1 MSTILAHH
9 AGRPNETPGGFNWMN
24 RLRVPLAEWSRRR
37 RLLVAVMIA
46 VSVFGVGANAW
57 MSADLGGVQASR
69 AALDEVHHREERA
82 NRALAQLP
90 ALRRDAAVSPVSL
103 VSGAW
108 TSADDLRVVSLL
120 AARSG
125 VTLLTLTPGTAS
137 GAGLD
142 AMRTLHFTAQTDFLH
157 LMVFLRGLPDLPVL
171 VVPEDVTAKR
181 SGSTLAISA
190 TLQVFNA
197 LSPVLASPE
206 LFANDDLDADDDEE
220 MVFYDPFSPQAEAGG
235 AAADAVLL
243 RLVGVLR
250 DRTRDLALL
259 ETADGATTVERGQ
272 RLGDDRVTGMDGVSI
287 TLTNTVGT
295 RTLTLPGRPDEVA
308 ESNPLRARLHL
319 PLRVRRWRRGAGV
332 AAAVAR
338 ENAA

>member
-1 MSTILAHH
+1 MSTIPANH
-9 AGRPNETPGGFNWMN
+9 AGRPNGAPGSFNWMN
-24 RLRVPLAEWSRRR
+24 HLRVPLAEWSRRR
-37 RLLVAVMIA
+37 RLLVAVTIA
-46 VSVFGVGANAW
+46 ASVFGVGTNAW
-57 MSADLGGVQASR
+57 ISADLGGLQASH
-69 AALDEVHHREERA
+69 AALDEARHREKRA

-90 ALRRDAAVSPVSL
+90 ALRRDAAASPVAL
-103 VSGAW
+103 ASGGW

-125 VTLLTLTPGTAS
+125 VALLTLTPGAAS

-157 LMVFLRGLPDLPVL
+157 LMVFLRGLSDLPVL

-206 LFANDDLDADDDEE
+206 LFADDDLDADDEE
-220 MVFYDPFSPQAEAGG
+220 MVFYDPFSPQPEAGI
-235 AAADAVLL
+235 AAVDAILL
-243 RLVGVLR
+243 RLVGMLR
-250 DRTRDLALL
+250 DRTHDLALL

-272 RLGDDRVTGMDGVSI
+272 RLGDDRVTGMGAFSI

-295 RTLTLPGRPDEVA
+295 RTLTLPEA
-308 ESNPLRARLHL
+308 S
-319 PLRVRRWRRGAGV
+319 
-332 AAAVAR
+332 
-338 ENAA
+338 

>member
-9 AGRPNETPGGFNWMN
+9 ADRPNQASGGFRWMN

-37 RLLVAVMIA
+37 RLLVAVTIA
-46 VSVFGVGANAW
+46 ASVFGIGANAW
-57 MSADLGGVQASR
+57 ISADLGGVQASR
-69 AALDEVHHREERA
+69 AALDEARHREERA

-90 ALRRDAAVSPVSL
+90 ALRRDAAASPVGL
-103 VSGAW
+103 ASGGW

-125 VTLLTLTPGTAS
+125 VALLTLTPGAAS

-157 LMVFLRGLPDLPVL
+157 LMVFLRGLSDLPVL

-206 LFANDDLDADDDEE
+206 LFADDDLDADDEE
-220 MVFYDPFSPQAEAGG
+220 MVFYDPFSPQPDAGG
-235 AAADAVLL
+235 AVADAVLL
-243 RLVGVLR
+243 RLVGMLR
-250 DRTRDLALL
+250 DRTRGLALL
-259 ETADGATTVERGQ
+259 ETADGATTIERGQ
-272 RLGDDRVTGMDGVSI
+272 RLGDDRVTGMDAFSI

-295 RTLTLPGRPDEVA
+295 RTLTLPEA
-308 ESNPLRARLHL
+308 S
-319 PLRVRRWRRGAGV
+319 
-332 AAAVAR
+332 
-338 ENAA
+338 